1 MNYKLSINK
10 YLLIIVVLV
19 VGCFS
24 CKSNKSESP
33 TTVESESETALPSNI
48 VSLTEVQLKTAGI
61 EFGKIEMKN
70 LKNSI
75 RANGK
80 LKVPNQNKAF
90 ITSLYSGVIKTLH
103 IQPGAFVSK
112 GQLVAT
118 IVNPELAQ
126 LQQQLQTVNA
136 QISLNEIELKRQQ
149 ELVEG
154 NAAPL
159 KNVQRV
165 TTELATLKVTRNSI
179 QKQLV
184 SIGISPSS
192 VSKGNIT
199 TTLSITSPISGNVSN
214 IFAQIGSEVNTT
226 SPIAEVV
233 NNSQLH
239 LDLFIYEKDLPL
251 LKKDQII
258 HFTLTNNPGKEY
270 DAQIYSIGTALAN
283 ESKTIE
289 IHAEV
294 KGDKSGL
301 IEGMSITA
309 LVSIGEAT
317 LPCVPNEAIV
327 SFQGKDYIFA
337 EIKRTE
343 NTEATYFE
351 RLPVMKGATD
361 VGYTEISTLKDVS
374 TDTKIVTKGA
384 FFVMAKMT
392 NVEDD

>member
-1 MNYKLSINK
+1 MKYKLSFNK
-10 YLLIIVVLV
+10 YHLIIAVFIAVF
-19 VGCFS
+19 FS
-24 CKSNKSESP
+24 CNSNKSEAI
-33 TTVESESETALPSNI
+33 TVETEPEKELPSNI
-48 VSLTEVQLKTAGI
+48 VFLTQEQINTAGI
-61 EFGKIEMKN
+61 ELGKIEMKN
-70 LKNSI
+70 LKNVI
-75 RANGK
+75 KANGK

-90 ITSLYSGVIKTLH
+90 ITSLYSGVIKTLNV
-103 IQPGAFVSK
+103 QPGAFVNK
-112 GQLVAT
+112 GQIVAT
-118 IVNPELAQ
+118 IANPDLAQ

-165 TTELATLKVTRNSI
+165 STELTTLKVTRNSLH
-179 QKQLV
+179 KQLV
-184 SIGISPSS
+184 SIGISPAS
-192 VSKGNIT
+192 VSKGNIST
-199 TTLSITSPISGNVSN
+199 VLTITSPISGNVSN
-214 IFAQIGSEVNTT
+214 IFAQIGSEVNSA

-270 DAQIYSIGTALAN
+270 DAQIYSIGTSLAN

-301 IEGMSITA
+301 IEGMNITA
-309 LVSIGEAT
+309 LISIGEAT
-317 LPCVPNEAIV
+317 LPSVPNEAIV
-327 SFQGKDYIFA
+327 SFQGKDYVFA
-337 EIKRTE
+337 ETKNLGNDNAI
-343 NTEATYFE
+343 YFE
-351 RLPVMKGATD
+351 RLPVLKGATD
-361 VGYTEISTLKDVS
+361 VGYTEITLLKNVS
-374 TDTKIVTKGA
+374 SDTKIVTKGA
-384 FFVMAKMT
+384 FFAMAKMT
-392 NVEDD
+392 NIEED